1 MVALGLAPPAFVL
14 RGFGLRH
21 PRILELV
28 QVLYALLFLPA
39 LLAIAFVLVRR
50 PVRVLAEVAP
60 PPPAIS
66 GSVDPIAT
74 LDALLA
80 ELEGTT
86 VRIDGADELDENSV
100 VELERLADM
109 LEAAAVSLERV
120 G

>member
-1 MVALGLAPPAFVL
+1 MA
-14 RGFGLRH
+14 
-21 PRILELV
+21 
-28 QVLYALLFLPA
+28 QVLYGLLFLPA
-39 LLAIAFVLVRR
+39 LVAIAFVLVRR
-50 PVRVLAEVAP
+50 PVRVLEEAV
-60 PPPAIS
+60 PPPATIS
-66 GSVDPIAT
+66 GDVDAIAT